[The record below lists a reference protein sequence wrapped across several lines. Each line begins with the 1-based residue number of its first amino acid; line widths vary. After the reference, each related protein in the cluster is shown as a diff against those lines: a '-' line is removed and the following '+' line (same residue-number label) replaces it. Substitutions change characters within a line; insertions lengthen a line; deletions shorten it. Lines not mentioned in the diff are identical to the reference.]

1 MTPKESLH
9 RDYGLLAGFLRGISL
24 RFQLLVSLQF
34 LLLFSSIILLILLGS
49 RFVLEIKESFPY
61 LLPFYSALAVASLS
75 ILFFLGLWRI
85 LTRPS
90 ARQVARG
97 LEEKFPELKDDV
109 TNSLLLFDQL
119 TNGES
124 SNPISKGLIA
134 AHLKKTV
141 GAISSIHP
149 RQVVSLKKAFGHL
162 RILLPLMVAFSI
174 VFAIDPTFVNRSLA
188 LILHPFSNMPVQ
200 KTFISVEP
208 KGSVILRGSPL
219 IIRALTEG
227 YVPKNLALSIW
238 PEGGEVKRMTMEP
251 EGNGRF
257 VYQIESVQSS
267 FRFQAYHGGPASPIY
282 GVRVVDPPDIRKVTL
297 TLTPPDYTGLPEEV
311 KDEGH
316 VEALKGTAVKLE
328 IQVTQG
334 VVEGKLVL
342 NQGSELPLKVQGE
355 RLSGSLLIFYP
366 GAYSIRV
373 KNDFGFEN
381 PNPIHYQ
388 VRLLPDRY
396 PEAEIISP
404 AQDLEISGNEVIP
417 IHYSAKDDFG
427 ITAIRLD
434 YQTRGIERFI
444 NLKGSQGGRFLGP
457 EIFKWDLGSLSL
469 TAGDRLLYR
478 IEVSDN
484 DAISG
489 PKLGYS
495 RAFSLSVRDE
505 RARAAKEG
513 EEMEQIAN
521 RLLDLLA
528 DQLEEVGD
536 KEHLIKGMDELLKQ
550 VDQNLEQMRE
560 RVERFDLEALKGNLN
575 SLRERI
581 SREPKERVTQEM
593 ERLALLAEEMA
604 KRARMKELE
613 ALARE
618 MRNRQSRLL
627 DSLHDLKERFTQE
640 GLEAVMKEL
649 KKIEELLRSVM
660 EVLNKFATGLP
671 DEFMNSQELEGLD
684 FQSMFRDLEELQK
697 KLASGDIAGALEAA
711 QKLLQAL
718 SEMMAAMGRAGA
730 QSGMSAFNR
739 IQGEMSRQAGEL
751 ERIVAEQKEILNET
765 EKIDKEVRRRLEE
778 EVEKRLSQSRSR
790 LKEILEKLEG
800 SLPHEQADSIKELEK
815 LLGTERLEGFS
826 QLLKELE
833 KELSGNEEVR
843 KWIRELKEIGEGFN
857 PDPKEMMAP
866 DTRTKFPGLSSRQ
879 ENLKERTKSLKEK
892 LEMLAQLFPGM
903 DTEILH
909 DIKEAEES
917 MGDASKE
924 LRKEDAPGAIPPEQE
939 AIRRL
944 SKSQQSMQQM
954 AQQMAMRMQAMRW
967 GYPLVYDPR
976 AGWYYGPWIP
986 QPTLPQP
993 EFRRPRERG
1002 FTGIDREEFEPPSK
1016 DAYRVPKIF
1025 REKVM
1030 ESLKEE
1036 VPSQYR
1042 REVERYFRG
1051 LTE

>member
-1 MTPKESLH
+1 MSKESSH
-9 RDYGLLAGFLRGISL
+9 PEFGRLAGFLRSISL
-24 RFQLLVSLQF
+24 RFQLLVALQF
-34 LLLFSSIILLILLGS
+34 LLLLPSIILLILLGS
-49 RFVLEIKESFPY
+49 RSVLEIKESLPY
-61 LLPFYSALAVASLS
+61 LLPFYSAIAIASLT

-85 LTRPS
+85 LTKPS
-90 ARQVARG
+90 ARQAARS

-119 TNGES
+119 TNSEP
-124 SNPISKGLIA
+124 SNPISKGLIT
-134 AHLKKTV
+134 AHLKKTAE
-141 GAISSIHP
+141 AISSIHP
-149 RQVVSLKKAFGHL
+149 RQVVSLKKALGHL

-208 KGSVILRGSPL
+208 QGSVILRGSPI
-219 IIRALTEG
+219 IIRALAEG

-238 PEGGEVKRMTMEP
+238 PEQGEVKRMTMEP

-257 VYQIESVQSS
+257 VYQIESAQSS
-267 FRFQAYHGGPASPIY
+267 FRFQAFHGGSASPIY

-297 TLTPPDYTGLPEEV
+297 TLTPPDYTGLPEEM
-311 KDEGH
+311 KEEGH
-316 VEALKGTAVKLE
+316 IEALKGTAAKLE
-328 IQVTQG
+328 IQVTKG
-334 VVEGKLVL
+334 VIEGKLIL
-342 NQGSELPLKVQGE
+342 NQGSEFPLKVQGE

-373 KNDFGFEN
+373 KNDLGFEN
-381 PNPIHYQ
+381 PNPVHYQ

-417 IHYSAKDDFG
+417 VLYSAKDDFG
-427 ITAIRLD
+427 ITAIRLG
-434 YQTRGIERFI
+434 YQTGGIERFI
-444 NLKGSQGGRFLGP
+444 NLKSSQGGRFLGP
-457 EIFKWDLGSLSL
+457 EVFKWDLGSLSL

-478 IEVSDN
+478 IEASDN

-495 RAFSLSVRDE
+495 RTFSLSVRDE
-505 RARAAKEG
+505 KARAAKEG

-528 DQLEEVGD
+528 DHLEEVGD
-536 KEHLIKGMDELLKQ
+536 KEHLMKGMDEILKQ
-550 VDQNLEQMRE
+550 VDRNLEQMRE
-560 RVERFDLEALKGNLN
+560 RVERFDIEALKGNLN

-593 ERLALLAEEMA
+593 EKLALLAEEMA

-660 EVLNKFATGLP
+660 EVLNKFAAGLP

-684 FQSMFRDLEELQK
+684 FQSMFKDLEELQK

-711 QKLLQAL
+711 QRLLQAL

-730 QSGMSAFNR
+730 QSGMSAFDR

-751 ERIVAEQKEILNET
+751 DRILAEQREILKET
-765 EKIDKEVRRRLEE
+765 EKIDKEVRRKLEE
-778 EVEKRLSQSRSR
+778 EAEKRLSQFRSR
-790 LKEILEKLEG
+790 LKEILEKLET
-800 SLPHEQADSIKELEK
+800 SLPHEQADSIKELER
-815 LLGTERLEGFS
+815 LLGTERLERFS

-833 KELSGNEEVR
+833 KELSGNEEAQKR
-843 KWIRELKEIGEGFN
+843 IGELKEIEEGFN

-879 ENLKERTKSLKEK
+879 EILKERTKSIKEK

-903 DTEILH
+903 DSEILH
-909 DIKEAEES
+909 DIKGAEES
-917 MGDASKE
+917 MGEASKE

-1002 FTGIDREEFEPPSK
+1002 FTGIDREEFETPSK

>member
-1 MTPKESLH
+1 MEAAVMSKESSH
-9 RDYGLLAGFLRGISL
+9 PEFGRLAGFLRSISL
-24 RFQLLVSLQF
+24 RFQLLVALQF
-34 LLLFSSIILLILLGS
+34 LLLLPSIILLILLGS
-49 RFVLEIKESFPY
+49 RSVLEIKESLPY
-61 LLPFYSALAVASLS
+61 LLPFYSAIAIASLT

-85 LTRPS
+85 LTKPS
-90 ARQVARG
+90 ARQAARS

-119 TNGES
+119 TNSEP
-124 SNPISKGLIA
+124 SNPISKGLIT
-134 AHLKKTV
+134 AHLKKTAE
-141 GAISSIHP
+141 AISSIHP
-149 RQVVSLKKAFGHL
+149 RQVVSLKKALGHL

-208 KGSVILRGSPL
+208 QGSVILRGSPI
-219 IIRALTEG
+219 IIRALAEG

-238 PEGGEVKRMTMEP
+238 PEQGEVKRMTMEP

-257 VYQIESVQSS
+257 VYQIESAQSS
-267 FRFQAYHGGPASPIY
+267 FRFQAFHGGSASPIY

-297 TLTPPDYTGLPEEV
+297 TLTPPDYTGLPEEM
-311 KDEGH
+311 KEEGH
-316 VEALKGTAVKLE
+316 IEALKGTAAKLE
-328 IQVTQG
+328 IQVTKG
-334 VVEGKLVL
+334 VIEGKLIL
-342 NQGSELPLKVQGE
+342 NQGSEFPLKVQGE

-373 KNDFGFEN
+373 KNDLGFEN
-381 PNPIHYQ
+381 PNPVHYQ

-417 IHYSAKDDFG
+417 VLYSAKDDFG
-427 ITAIRLD
+427 ITAIRLG
-434 YQTRGIERFI
+434 YQTGGIERFI
-444 NLKGSQGGRFLGP
+444 NLKSSQGGRFLGP
-457 EIFKWDLGSLSL
+457 EVFKWDLGSLSL

-478 IEVSDN
+478 IEASDN
-484 DAISG
+484 EAISG

-495 RAFSLSVRDE
+495 RTFSLSVRDE
-505 RARAAKEG
+505 KARAAKEG

-528 DQLEEVGD
+528 DHLEEVGD
-536 KEHLIKGMDELLKQ
+536 KEHLMKGMDEILKQ
-550 VDQNLEQMRE
+550 VDRNLEQMRE
-560 RVERFDLEALKGNLN
+560 RVERFDIEALKGNLN

-593 ERLALLAEEMA
+593 EKLALLAEEMA

-660 EVLNKFATGLP
+660 EVLNKFAAGLP

-684 FQSMFRDLEELQK
+684 FQSMFKDLEELQK

-711 QKLLQAL
+711 QRLLQAL

-730 QSGMSAFNR
+730 QSGMSAFDR

-751 ERIVAEQKEILNET
+751 DRILAEQREILKET
-765 EKIDKEVRRRLEE
+765 EKIDKEVRRKLEE
-778 EVEKRLSQSRSR
+778 EAEKRLSQFRSR
-790 LKEILEKLEG
+790 LKEILEKLET
-800 SLPHEQADSIKELEK
+800 SLPHEQADSIKELER
-815 LLGTERLEGFS
+815 LLGTERLERFS

-833 KELSGNEEVR
+833 KELSGNEEAQKR
-843 KWIRELKEIGEGFN
+843 IGELREIEEGFN
-857 PDPKEMMAP
+857 PHPK
-866 DTRTKFPGLSSRQ
+866 
-879 ENLKERTKSLKEK
+879 
-892 LEMLAQLFPGM
+892 
-903 DTEILH
+903 
-909 DIKEAEES
+909 
-917 MGDASKE
+917 
-924 LRKEDAPGAIPPEQE
+924 
-939 AIRRL
+939 
-944 SKSQQSMQQM
+944 
-954 AQQMAMRMQAMRW
+954 
-967 GYPLVYDPR
+967 
-976 AGWYYGPWIP
+976 
-986 QPTLPQP
+986 
-993 EFRRPRERG
+993 
-1002 FTGIDREEFEPPSK
+1002 
-1016 DAYRVPKIF
+1016 
-1025 REKVM
+1025 
-1030 ESLKEE
+1030 
-1036 VPSQYR
+1036 
-1042 REVERYFRG
+1042 
-1051 LTE
+1051 